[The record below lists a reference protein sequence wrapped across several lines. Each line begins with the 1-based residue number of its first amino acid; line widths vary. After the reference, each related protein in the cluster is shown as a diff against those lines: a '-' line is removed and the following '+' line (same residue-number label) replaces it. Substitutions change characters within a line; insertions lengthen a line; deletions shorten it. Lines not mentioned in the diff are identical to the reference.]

1 MYKEK
6 IKEVIFK
13 LLTQGYYIDSIGT
26 SDKYYSKQKYP
37 DGYLKNSEE
46 FIHYY
51 YAHGGY
57 CWYIRFSKETTK
69 RSNAF
74 DYLLGILLEI
84 YEETKQYT
92 AFEHMLHKIS
102 KIMEEE
108 SHDKE

>member
-6 IKEVIFK
+6 IKKVIAQ
-13 LLTQGYYIDSIGT
+13 LLSHGYHIDSIGT

-37 DGYLKNSEE
+37 DGYLKQSED

-74 DYLLGILLEI
+74 DYLLRILLEI
-84 YEETKQYT
+84 YVEQFISFETILNNIAKK
-92 AFEHMLHKIS
+92 ED
-102 KIMEEE
+102 E